1 METAAL
7 FNPFRWNNL
16 APPGADESAIEHRLR
31 QSFNWYGKPVRSFFA
46 ILEYT
51 GFDRGTLR

>member
-7 FNPFRWNNL
+7 FNPLTWNNL

-31 QSFNWYGKPVRSFFA
+31 QSFNWYGKPVRGFFA
-46 ILEYT
+46 IPENR
-51 GFDRGTLR
+51 GFDREP